1 MTDRPTRREFLA
13 RSAMLAAGVSAL
25 TLASPTLSFARSS
38 VVAEDLVDAGEAF
51 RRGGGREVVLGSAP
65 DGTSALR
72 AARDGSVFT
81 SRVLQSSIGFT
92 HVGLHW
98 SAFVP
103 RRANLGFEV
112 RTSQDGSN
120 WSAWSAAR
128 LQHLPK
134 ETPVGDYFA
143 SLVYARGARFVQ
155 YRAIFRTAGGTSPS
169 LRRVTATVIDSP
181 AMAVSASSA
190 TTDQLPTTSVA
201 DADSGRALAAT
212 SREQWGA
219 NEKYRFDRRGR
230 ETWPE
235 MFVPAKKLVVH
246 HTATRNDY
254 KDAAE
259 AAAEVRAIYYYHAVT
274 QRWGDIGYTALIDK
288 FGNVYE
294 GRHGRGEGT
303 GREYLSAGVVTG
315 HDYGYNY
322 GSAGVAL
329 LGDATQVSWSMIANA
344 GPMWD
349 ALVRFGVFEAGR
361 HYVRPLNADLATAA
375 STDFL
380 RSDNVWTANMRNVSG
395 HKETNSTACPGD
407 TVMALLD
414 ELQGEIHSGLADTS
428 RTGVVLTNRA
438 PGGRET
444 RVGTTITYGWE
455 AEQPETGWSLV
466 GYEYCFE
473 GWYKVSNSINI
484 TYLSG
489 YTAGTQP
496 RPAWTRVAA
505 NTTSRS
511 FTPTK
516 AGQYT
521 FHVRAVLKNDGT
533 GTERRSAYGGR
544 HTYLVK

>member
-1 MTDRPTRREFLA
+1 MTDRPTRHEFLV
-13 RSAMLAAGVSAL
+13 RSALLAAGVS
-25 TLASPTLSFARSS
+25 TLPLLRPASSSARSS
-38 VVAEDLVDAGEAF
+38 VVAEDLVDGGEAF
-51 RRGGGREVVLGSAP
+51 RRGSGRAVVVGP
-65 DGTSALR
+65 DAAALR
-72 AARDGSVFT
+72 ATRDGSIFT
-81 SRVLQSSIGFT
+81 SRVLQSSIEFT

-98 SAFVP
+98 SAAVP
-103 RRANLGFEV
+103 QHAKLRFEL
-112 RTSQDGSN
+112 RTSPDGSN
-120 WSAWSAAR
+120 WSAWSAVHLQR
-128 LQHLPK
+128 LPN

-155 YRAIFRTAGGTSPS
+155 YRTAFRTAGGASPS
-169 LRRVTATVIDSP
+169 LQRVTATVIDSP
-181 AMAVSASSA
+181 TTTISASS
-190 TTDQLPTTSVA
+190 TTDQLPTISVE
-201 DADSGRALAAT
+201 DADSGRALAVT

-219 NEKYRFDRRGR
+219 NEKYRFNKRRQ
-230 ETWPE
+230 EIWPE

-254 KDAAE
+254 MDVAE
-259 AAAEVRAIYYYHAVT
+259 AAAEIRAIYYYHAVT
-274 QRWGDIGYTALIDK
+274 QRYGDIGYTALIDK

-294 GRHGRGEGT
+294 GRHGRGEGA
-303 GREYLSAGVVTG
+303 GREYLSAGVVAG
-315 HDYGYNY
+315 HDYAHNY

-329 LGDATQVSWSMIANA
+329 LGDATQTGWSMSPDNR
-344 GPMWD
+344 PMWD

-375 STDFL
+375 SSDFL

-395 HKETNSTACPGD
+395 HKETSNTACPGE

-414 ELQGEIHSGLADTS
+414 ELQSAIHSGLADTS
-428 RTGVVLTNRA
+428 RTGVALTNKE

-444 RVGTTITYGWE
+444 KVNTTFTYGWE
-455 AEQPETGWSLV
+455 AEQPENGWTLV

-473 GWYKVSNSINI
+473 GWYKASNDINI

-489 YTAGTQP
+489 YTAEAQP
-496 RPAWTRVAA
+496 RPAWTRVDP
-505 NTTSRS
+505 NTTSKT

-521 FHVRAVLKNDGT
+521 LHLRAILKNDTT
-533 GTERRSAYGGR
+533 GAEHRSAYAGR